1 MNPHDNDLDPEDPDQ
16 DPAYDE
22 ETEPFCPR
30 CGGPIYSQP
39 HWSYFQC
46 DDCGYREKKAEME
59 P

>member
-1 MNPHDNDLDPEDPDQ
+1 MTQDQHDYNLDDPDQ
-16 DPAYDE
+16 ELEEDE
-22 ETEPFCPR
+22 PTCPR

-46 DDCGYREKKAEME
+46 DDCGYREKKVEME